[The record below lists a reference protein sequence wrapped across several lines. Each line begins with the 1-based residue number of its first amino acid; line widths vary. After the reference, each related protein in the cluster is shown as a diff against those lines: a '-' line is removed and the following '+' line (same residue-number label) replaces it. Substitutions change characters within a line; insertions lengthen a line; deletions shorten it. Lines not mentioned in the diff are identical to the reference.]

1 MASRKLIELMQ
12 QVEEQR
18 EIILRKNI
26 AIERLR
32 FHKAQEL
39 DSESDEEQIERIANK
54 ANKVEFYAEQLEI
67 SNKLILRK
75 NIEILNL
82 NKKALRNE

>member
-39 DSESDEEQIERIANK
+39 DSESDEEQI
-54 ANKVEFYAEQLEI
+54 
-67 SNKLILRK
+67 
-75 NIEILNL
+75 
-82 NKKALRNE
+82 